1 MAGKKQL
8 PPVRVATTDDIPA
21 PPKSLTEAIESGDR
35 LDELKAMRRILVA
48 HMESENAL
56 TRDVP
61 PLVRQVRELSKEI
74 ESLELRAAE
83 EEVEVLADNGSTDA
97 VWKPTA
103 I

>member
-8 PPVRVATTDDIPA
+8 PPVRVATPDDIPA
-21 PPKSLTEAIESGDR
+21 PPMSLTAAVESGDR
-35 LDELKAMRRILVA
+35 LAELKAMRRILVA

-61 PLVRQVRELSKEI
+61 PLMRQMREISKEI
-74 ESLELRAAE
+74 ESLEVRAAE
-83 EEVEVLADNGSTDA
+83 EEVGVLSDNDSTDA